1 MMDHLNMYKKIFQDL
16 FGVEDAALDET
27 FNFKDIEAWDS
38 LTHLS
43 LISELEAAFDV
54 MFETEDILHFGG
66 YLNGMEILKR
76 YGVSFES

>member
-1 MMDHLNMYKKIFQDL
+1 MDHLNMYKKIFQDL